1 MYYISQ
7 GVIMSEVKNASIP
20 LFKHGGM
27 RAGMVI
33 PLLMGLA
40 FPDLYAADRFV
51 ALDNPGAAAPYTN

>member
-1 MYYISQ
+1 
-7 GVIMSEVKNASIP
+7 MSEVKNASIP

-51 ALDNPGAAAPYTN
+51 ALDNPGAAEPYTN